1 MKIAVTAASGGLAT
15 ATMKHL
21 INEIGT
27 ENLCAVARS
36 PEKVKIPRIET
47 RHGDY
52 QTIKELT
59 KAFSG
64 IDTVVMISAPVGD
77 WDRVTMHQNV
87 ITAAK
92 LADVRKLLYT
102 SIIGNGKE
110 KDTWFWQTQQ
120 VNRQAEIDLQESGL
134 QWIVARNGLYL
145 EKDLHHIVQAKDI
158 GVYKNIAGN
167 GKTGYITVD
176 ELAYATAK
184 LAISDSSNG
193 QILNLVGD
201 TLTQAQLVNLTNQ
214 VFGIDIRYES
224 ITDEENI
231 AELMKDPN
239 ISVRGEKV
247 AKMLAGCFQAV
258 RAGAFD
264 VKSDYKRAAGRA
276 VKPTLQMIQE
286 QRDAMRG

>member
-36 PEKVKIPRIET
+36 PEKVKIPEIET
-47 RHGDY
+47 RQGDY
-52 QTIKELT
+52 QSTKELT
-59 KAFSG
+59 KAFSS

-77 WDRVTMHQNV
+77 WDRVAMHRNV
-87 ITAAK
+87 IAAAK
-92 LADVRKLLYT
+92 QASVRKILYT
-102 SIIGNGKE
+102 SVIGNGKE
-110 KDTWFWQTQQ
+110 KNTWFWQTQQ
-120 VNRQAEIDLQESGL
+120 VNRQAEVDLQESGL